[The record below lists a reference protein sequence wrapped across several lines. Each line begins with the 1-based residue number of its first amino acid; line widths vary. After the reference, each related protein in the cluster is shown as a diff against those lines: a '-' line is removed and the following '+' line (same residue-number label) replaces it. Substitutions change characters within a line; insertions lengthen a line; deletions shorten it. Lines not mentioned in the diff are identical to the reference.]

1 MLVRSIKG
9 KPWYS
14 ILSFKIFQYQCLMI
28 MNCLNFLFSFSA
40 LALLQEQSEIE
51 DSPLHGIT
59 KTVQYLQNLG
69 PDHIDL
75 VCEYAGKVLDKSP
88 TDGLC
93 IFIDDIL
100 EVESWPR
107 VRVFDFLMKRNK
119 SVVIPYLEH
128 IIGAWKDTNSLFH
141 NALILRYKDLLIE
154 LQNEAESQETAEQIV
169 KTKSK
174 LKEMLQTSQSFTAET
189 LLPKFPASSLFEER
203 ALLLG
208 SLGKHK
214 EALTLY
220 LYQVRS
226 I

>member
-1 MLVRSIKG
+1 MDSSISRNQ
-9 KPWYS
+9 S
-14 ILSFKIFQYQCLMI
+14 I
-28 MNCLNFLFSFSA
+28 
-40 LALLQEQSEIE
+40 
-51 DSPLHGIT
+51 
-59 KTVQYLQNLG
+59 
-69 PDHIDL
+69 
-75 VCEYAGKVLDKSP
+75 
-88 TDGLC
+88 
-93 IFIDDIL
+93 
-100 EVESWPR
+100 
-107 VRVFDFLMKRNK
+107 
-119 SVVIPYLEH
+119 
-128 IIGAWKDTNSLFH
+128 
-141 NALILRYKDLLIE
+141 LIE